1 MITKMIL
8 SPNDD
13 LCPAIIEY
21 SESKEDYVVDVPK
34 GITRLDLIA
43 LVEEIKRIT
52 EYEDQ

>member
-8 SPNDD
+8 NPNDD

-21 SESKEDYVVDVPK
+21 SESKEDFVVSVPK
-34 GITRLDLIA
+34 DITRAELID

-52 EYEDQ
+52 EWVD